1 MTKRQ
6 DIIQFAISLLILGVA
21 FFICQLVFAKIDL
34 TEEKRHTLTE
44 ATTELLDSVD
54 NQVLVRCYLHGD
66 FPAKFKRLEKA
77 IKERLDEFHDLSGGR
92 VEYEF
97 IDPYAIDDK
106 KTQGEIETALYEQG
120 LEFTRLSYE
129 ENGVKKF
136 KTIWPGAIMS
146 HNGKELAVQLFKS
159 NSPEPTDAMVNGSIN
174 NIEFELGSKMRQLM
188 SSKRKSVAFIEGH
201 GELSE
206 LETIDLGNYLAESY
220 EVSRVQIDEKIGSLS
235 EKLDHV
241 KHRTNSYDLLIIAK
255 PDSIFSD
262 KDKVIIDQYIMNGGK
277 ILWLLDPILTDL
289 DSLRERQGT
298 MGITNEMGLYDM
310 LFDYGVR
317 LNRDMVIDYQC
328 APIAFDAGP
337 MGNQRNM
344 EMFNWY
350 FSPVVIAPDNAHPI
364 AANLD
369 PIVMQFTSSL
379 ESVGDDK
386 RVQKSVLLASSDL
399 SKQLKAPI
407 RVNSGVVQLGIDY
420 FQANPNPNLALA
432 MLLEGTFT
440 SNFQYRLP
448 DAIQNDPTIA
458 FREESVHTKMIV
470 VADGDIARNGI
481 MDGGEGPIPVPLGYD
496 RYIGNVV
503 YDNREFLLNAV
514 NYLLDDKALISM
526 RSRSIILRKLNEEKI
541 LQERSRWQVIN
552 VALPLFLLIVFGVLQ
567 FTIRKKKYA
576 SH

>member
-206 LETIDLGNYLAESY
+206 LETIDLG
-220 EVSRVQIDEKIGSLS
+220 
-235 EKLDHV
+235 
-241 KHRTNSYDLLIIAK
+241 
-255 PDSIFSD
+255 
-262 KDKVIIDQYIMNGGK
+262 
-277 ILWLLDPILTDL
+277 
-289 DSLRERQGT
+289 
-298 MGITNEMGLYDM
+298 
-310 LFDYGVR
+310 
-317 LNRDMVIDYQC
+317 
-328 APIAFDAGP
+328 
-337 MGNQRNM
+337 
-344 EMFNWY
+344 
-350 FSPVVIAPDNAHPI
+350 
-364 AANLD
+364 
-369 PIVMQFTSSL
+369 
-379 ESVGDDK
+379 
-386 RVQKSVLLASSDL
+386 
-399 SKQLKAPI
+399 
-407 RVNSGVVQLGIDY
+407 
-420 FQANPNPNLALA
+420 
-432 MLLEGTFT
+432 
-440 SNFQYRLP
+440 
-448 DAIQNDPTIA
+448 
-458 FREESVHTKMIV
+458 
-470 VADGDIARNGI
+470 
-481 MDGGEGPIPVPLGYD
+481 
-496 RYIGNVV
+496 
-503 YDNREFLLNAV
+503 
-514 NYLLDDKALISM
+514 
-526 RSRSIILRKLNEEKI
+526 
-541 LQERSRWQVIN
+541 
-552 VALPLFLLIVFGVLQ
+552 
-567 FTIRKKKYA
+567 
-576 SH
+576 

>member
-1 MTKRQ
+1 MTRRQ
-6 DIIQFAISLLILGVA
+6 DIIQFTISLLILVVA
-21 FFICQLVFAKIDL
+21 FFIGQLIFTKIDL

-44 ATTELLDSVD
+44 ATTELLDSLD
-54 NQVLVRCYLHGD
+54 NQILVRCYLHGD

-77 IKERLDEFHDLSGGR
+77 IRERLDEFNDLSGGM
-92 VEYEF
+92 VQYEF

-136 KTIWPGAIMS
+136 KTIWPGAIIS
-146 HNGKELAVQLFKS
+146 YNGKELPVQLFKS
-159 NSPEPTDAMVNGSIN
+159 NSPEPTDGMVNGSIN
-174 NIEFELGSKMRQLM
+174 NLEFELGSKMRQLM
-188 SSKRKSVAFIEGH
+188 NTRRKSVAFIEGH

-206 LETIDLGNYLAESY
+206 LETLDIGNYLAESY
-220 EVSRVQIDEKIGSLS
+220 EVSRVRIDERIGSLS

-241 KHRTNSYDLLIIAK
+241 KHRSNLYDLLIIAK
-255 PDSIFSD
+255 PDSIFSE

-277 ILWLLDPILTDL
+277 ILWMLDPILTDL

-298 MGITNEMGLYDM
+298 MGVTNEMGLYDM

-350 FSPVVIAPDNAHPI
+350 FSPVVIAPGDAHPI

-379 ESVGDDK
+379 ESVGDDA
-386 RVQKSVLLASSDL
+386 RVRKSVLLASSDL

-420 FQANPNPNLALA
+420 FQSNPNPNLPLA

-440 SNFQYRLP
+440 SNFQFRLP

-481 MDGGEGPIPVPLGYD
+481 IDGGEGPIPVPLGYD
-496 RYIGNVV
+496 RYLGNVV
-503 YDNREFLLNAV
+503 YDNREFILNSV

-541 LQERSRWQVIN
+541 LQERLKWQVVN
-552 VALPLFLLIVFGVLQ
+552 VALPLFVLIVFGVLQ
-567 FTIRKKKYA
+567 FTIRKRKYT

>member
-1 MTKRQ
+1 MTKRN
-6 DIIQFAISLLILGVA
+6 DILQFSISLLILVVG
-21 FFICQLVFAKIDL
+21 FFICQLVFTKFDL

-54 NQVLVRCYLHGD
+54 NQILVRCYLHGD

-77 IKERLDEFHDLSGGR
+77 IKERLDEFHDLSGGM

-97 IDPYAIDDK
+97 IDPYAIEDR

-120 LEFTRLSYE
+120 LEFTRLAYE

-146 HNGKELAVQLFKS
+146 HDGKELAVQLFKS

-174 NIEFELGSKMRQLM
+174 NLEFELGSKMRQLM
-188 SSKRKSVAFIEGH
+188 NPKRKSIAFIEGH

-206 LETIDLGNYLAESY
+206 LETLDIGNYLAESY
-220 EVSRVQIDEKIGSLS
+220 EVSRVRINEQIGSLS
-235 EKLDHV
+235 EKLERV
-241 KHRTNSYDLLIIAK
+241 KHRSNLYDLIIVAK
-255 PDSIFSD
+255 PDSMFSD
-262 KDKVIIDQYIMNGGK
+262 KDKMIIDQYIMNGGK
-277 ILWLLDPILTDL
+277 VLWLIDPILTDL
-289 DSLRERQGT
+289 DSLRVRQGT

-350 FSPVVIAPDNAHPI
+350 FSPVVLAPDNAHPI

-369 PIVMQFTSSL
+369 PVVMQFTSSL
-379 ESVGDDK
+379 DAVGDNPAIT
-386 RVQKSVLLASSDL
+386 KSVLLSSSEL

-420 FQANPNPNLALA
+420 FQANPNPNLTLA
-432 MLLEGTFT
+432 MLLEGSFT
-440 SNFQYRLP
+440 SNFQFRLP
-448 DAIQNDPTIA
+448 DAIKNDPTIA
-458 FREESVHTKMIV
+458 FREVSVPTKMIV

-481 MDGGEGPIPVPLGYD
+481 IDGGEGPIPVPLGYD
-496 RYIGNVV
+496 RYLGNVV

-526 RSRSIILRKLNEEKI
+526 RSRSIILRKLSEEKI
-541 LQERSRWQVIN
+541 LQDRTRWQIIN
-552 VALPLFLLIVFGVLQ
+552 VALPLFVLIAFGLIQ
-567 FTIRKKKYA
+567 FTIRKRKYT
-576 SH
+576 SV

>member
-1 MTKRQ
+1 
-6 DIIQFAISLLILGVA
+6 
-21 FFICQLVFAKIDL
+21 
-34 TEEKRHTLTE
+34 
-44 ATTELLDSVD
+44 
-54 NQVLVRCYLHGD
+54 
-66 FPAKFKRLEKA
+66 
-77 IKERLDEFHDLSGGR
+77 
-92 VEYEF
+92 
-97 IDPYAIDDK
+97 
-106 KTQGEIETALYEQG
+106 
-120 LEFTRLSYE
+120 
-129 ENGVKKF
+129 
-136 KTIWPGAIMS
+136 
-146 HNGKELAVQLFKS
+146 
-159 NSPEPTDAMVNGSIN
+159 
-174 NIEFELGSKMRQLM
+174 
-188 SSKRKSVAFIEGH
+188 
-201 GELSE
+201 
-206 LETIDLGNYLAESY
+206 
-220 EVSRVQIDEKIGSLS
+220 
-235 EKLDHV
+235 
-241 KHRTNSYDLLIIAK
+241 
-255 PDSIFSD
+255 
-262 KDKVIIDQYIMNGGK
+262 
-277 ILWLLDPILTDL
+277 
-289 DSLRERQGT
+289 LRERQGT

-337 MGNQRNM
+337 MGNQRDM